1 MRHPTPR
8 RTPTASARRAGY
20 VIAVAVNA
28 IVLYAANVWPGW
40 PAVGFLNLETAL
52 VMGLVNASLIIGI
65 AANLCYLAADPPW
78 LKALGSV
85 ITTAVGIAA
94 LVRIWQVFPFDFDD
108 STIDWTLIARTV
120 LVVSIVGSVIGI
132 LVAVV
137 GVIKNVVAPAAG
149 STSRPPADVRQ

>member
-20 VIAVAVNA
+20 VIAVAVDA
-28 IVLYAANVWPGW
+28 VVLYAANVWPGW
-40 PAVGFLNLETAL
+40 PAVGFLNSDTAL
-52 VMGLVNASLIIGI
+52 VMGLVNASLIIAI

-94 LVRIWQVFPFDFDD
+94 LVQSGRCFHSI
-108 STIDWTLIARTV
+108 STTAPLDRLLAPNR
-120 LVVSIVGSVIGI
+120 VG
-132 LVAVV
+132 
-137 GVIKNVVAPAAG
+137 GVHHRPCYRDTVVA
-149 STSRPPADVRQ
+149 SWV